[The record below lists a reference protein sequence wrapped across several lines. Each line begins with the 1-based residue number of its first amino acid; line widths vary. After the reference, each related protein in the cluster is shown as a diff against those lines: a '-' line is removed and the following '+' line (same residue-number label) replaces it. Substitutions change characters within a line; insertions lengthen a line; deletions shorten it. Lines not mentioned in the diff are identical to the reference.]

1 MCIVTRAQT
10 IENTHLVVPGV
21 EDLGDCHLELET
33 WRHAQSECET
43 WRHRHGSMLKV
54 SARVRDMQTCEQ
66 VRGMETRRRVS
77 KSFSHASASHSLTPH
92 LLSRLIFS
100 HASSSLLISLSSLLI
115 SLSHR
120 RFLSLSVDCTLVCG
134 LWTFTLCT
142 LHFRHRHL
150 QLDVLGQLH
159 PLRTC
164 V

>member
-1 MCIVTRAQT
+1 MR
-10 IENTHLVVPGV
+10 THTWLSQESRTLAIAIWSWRHGGMLKVSAR
-21 EDLGDCHLELET
+21 LGDTDMEACS
-33 WRHAQSECET
+33 Q
-43 WRHRHGSMLKV
+43 V

-100 HASSSLLISLSSLLI
+100 HASSSILISLSSILI
-115 SLSHR
+115 SLRHR